1 MKRARPRLPSP
12 LRWWVDAAVA
22 APTPPRPPS
31 VPRARARERTLP
43 PLPLVE
49 ERETMNESL
58 YERGCWHDSLN
69 YPQIAIGK
77 KLDLVGRCTVN
88 RMHQDQL
95 TKFGVVAELHACMIL
110 V

>member
-1 MKRARPRLPSP
+1 MKRARPRLPP
-12 LRWWVDAAVA
+12 PRRWWVDAAVA

-31 VPRARARERTLP
+31 VPRARARAGEDSS

-69 YPQIAIGK
+69 HPQTPIGE
-77 KLDLVGRCTVN
+77 KLDLVGGCTVN
-88 RMHQDQL
+88 QMHQDQL
-95 TKFGVVAELHACMIL
+95 TKFCVVAELHA
-110 V
+110 